1 MKFPKWPETGTFHS
15 FRVAGYSETGDAFTA
30 HQPVSNEVKPPKE
43 NSFKFQEIQQLN
55 FDIDTTAEQLV
66 LN

>member
-30 HQPVSNEVKPPKE
+30 HQPVSNEVKTPKE
-43 NSFKFQEIQQLN
+43 NSFKFQENSTIEL
-55 FDIDTTAEQLV
+55 
-66 LN
+66 